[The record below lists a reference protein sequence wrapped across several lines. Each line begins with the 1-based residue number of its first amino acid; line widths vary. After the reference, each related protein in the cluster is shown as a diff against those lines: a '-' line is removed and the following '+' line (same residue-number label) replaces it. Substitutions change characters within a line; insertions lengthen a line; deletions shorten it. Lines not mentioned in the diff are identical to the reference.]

1 MGKIRKILVG
11 GVSLVATGI
20 LAVML
25 AQAADVSGAKTKGIG
40 PTVKIH
46 RGEQCVEPTEDI
58 RRNHMKYILHQR
70 DKTMHQGIRTAKHS
84 FKNCVD
90 CHADPK
96 TNSVQGQDGFCSSC
110 HEYASVKID
119 CFTCHTDKRD
129 KNAVAVAPFKGTA
142 AKGAPP

>member
-1 MGKIRKILVG
+1 MVKIRQIVVG
-11 GVSLVATGI
+11 GVAVVAAG
-20 LAVML
+20 LFAVTL
-25 AQAADVSGAKTKGIG
+25 AQAADVSGAKSKGIG

-46 RGEQCVEPTEDI
+46 RGEQCVEPTEDM

-119 CFTCHTDKRD
+119 CFSCHTDKRD